1 MRSPGRPKV
10 RTEPYERLTAR
21 LPTELMA
28 VVREKAEE
36 EGRPLNTQLERIV
49 AQWVKGELARK
60 HRRPGSKQA
69 PGAQGLLLE
78 AP

>member
-1 MRSPGRPKV
+1 
-10 RTEPYERLTAR
+10 
-21 LPTELMA
+21 MA